1 MPNFV
6 KLSISDVRQ
15 GSEYALGPGYVNI
28 LNMAVSDYYGICLDR
43 VLDIYIYIRFWTCQG
58 SECGRVINMQGLFRV
73 LNMPQ

>member
-6 KLSISDVRQ
+6 KISISDVRQ

-28 LNMAVSDYYGICLDR
+28 LNMAVSDYCGICLDR
-43 VLDIYIYIRFWTCQG
+43 VLDIYIYIYISD
-58 SECGRVINMQGLFRV
+58 SEHVRVINMQGLYRV

>member
-28 LNMAVSDYYGICLDR
+28 LNMAVSDYCGICLDR
-43 VLDIYIYIRFWTCQG
+43 VLDIYIRFWTCQG
-58 SECGRVINMQGLFRV
+58 FECGRVINMQGLYRV

>member
-15 GSEYALGPGYVNI
+15 GSEYAFGPGYVNI
-28 LNMAVSDYYGICLDR
+28 LNMAVSDYCGICLDR
-43 VLDIYIYIRFWTCQG
+43 VLDIYISD
-58 SECGRVINMQGLFRV
+58 SEHVRVINMQGLYRV